1 MHLKLPIGICVGTAT
16 VVVGSRRDLVDLALN
31 HFRGRGVG
39 DLEGNLNRSC
49 SHKVVVARAGRKKL
63 WWHQELEEKWWLPD
77 TLVALFKFQVDT
89 TTSQQGWENYELQN
103 LAY

>member
-49 SHKVVVARAGRKKL
+49 SHKVVVARAGRKKVVVAEAGRKVVAARHTGRTSL
-63 WWHQELEEKWWLPD
+63 SFKLTRCDFSAGLEKI
-77 TLVALFKFQVDT
+77 
-89 TTSQQGWENYELQN
+89 
-103 LAY
+103 

>member
-1 MHLKLPIGICVGTAT
+1 MLFLSLKLASVLSYYAFPSL

-77 TLVALFKFQVDT
+77 TLVAHL
-89 TTSQQGWENYELQN
+89 
-103 LAY
+103 

>member
-49 SHKVVVARAGRKKL
+49 SHKVVVARAGRKKVVVAEAGRKVVAARHTGRTSL
-63 WWHQELEEKWWLPD
+63 SFKLTRYDFSAGLEKL
-77 TLVALFKFQVDT
+77 
-89 TTSQQGWENYELQN
+89 
-103 LAY
+103 